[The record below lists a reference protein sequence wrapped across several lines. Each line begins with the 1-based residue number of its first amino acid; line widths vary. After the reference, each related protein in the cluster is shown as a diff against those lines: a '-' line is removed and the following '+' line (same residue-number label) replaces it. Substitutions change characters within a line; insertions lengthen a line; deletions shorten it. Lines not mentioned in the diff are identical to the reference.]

1 MKIEDRLLTKNRTI
15 ANVPER
21 MKHLTWKAGIGLLA
35 VCLGCG
41 GGSQSESG
49 ATEAVPVAVD
59 QSLQPLME
67 AEEAAFEG
75 LNKYARINSTYVP
88 ELKAIEMLLNDSAR
102 IAVVTR
108 EMTPAE
114 RKILAEQKFQYRSIK
129 IAVDAVAL
137 ITNQANPDT
146 LITTAELKDVFEGRR
161 TQWNQVGRNGG
172 TGKISVVFDN
182 NSSSNL
188 TYLLDTLQVADRAK
202 APIFAVKSNEEVI
215 DFVKKNPNA
224 LGVIGVNWI
233 SDSDDPKTPKFLD
246 GIRVMA
252 VSRTPDPELDDY
264 YQPFQYNLALNR
276 YPLAR
281 KLVMLSKEA
290 RQGPATSYINFV
302 TSDRGQR
309 IVLKAG
315 LLPATQIIRLVNI
328 RSE

>member
-1 MKIEDRLLTKNRTI
+1 MKRF
-15 ANVPER
+15 
-21 MKHLTWKAGIGLLA
+21 TWKVGMGLLA
-35 VCLGCG
+35 LCLGCG
-41 GGSQSESG
+41 NGGNKSEPG
-49 ATEAVPVAVD
+49 VAEEVPVAVD

-75 LNKYARINSTYVP
+75 LNKYARINTSYVT
-88 ELKAIEMLLNDSAR
+88 ELKAIEMLLNDSVR

-137 ITNQANPDT
+137 ITNQSNADT
-146 LITTAELKDVFEGRR
+146 LITTAELKGVLEGSH

-172 TGKISVVFDN
+172 GGKISVVFDN

-188 TYLLDTLQVADRAK
+188 SYLLDTLRVTDRSK

-233 SDSDDPKTPKFLD
+233 SDADDPKTPRFME
-246 GIRVMA
+246 GIKVMA

-328 RSE
+328 RPE

>member
-1 MKIEDRLLTKNRTI
+1 MKR
-15 ANVPER
+15 
-21 MKHLTWKAGIGLLA
+21 LTWKVGLGLLA
-35 VCLGCG
+35 LCLGCG
-41 GGSQSESG
+41 GGGRQSEPG
-49 ATEAVPVAVD
+49 ASEAVPVAVD

-75 LNKYARINSTYVP
+75 LNKYARINSMYMT

-108 EMTPAE
+108 EMNPAE

-146 LITTAELKDVFEGRR
+146 LITTAELRAVFEGRR
-161 TQWNQVGRNGG
+161 TQWNQVGRDGG
-172 TGKISVVFDN
+172 SGKISVVFDN

-188 TYLLDTLQVADRAK
+188 SYLLDTLGVADRSK

-328 RSE
+328 RPE

>member
-1 MKIEDRLLTKNRTI
+1 MKRF
-15 ANVPER
+15 A
-21 MKHLTWKAGIGLLA
+21 WKVGMGLLA
-35 VCLGCG
+35 LCLGCG
-41 GGSQSESG
+41 NGGNKSEPG
-49 ATEAVPVAVD
+49 VAEEVPVAVD

-75 LNKYARINSTYVP
+75 LNKYARINTSYVT
-88 ELKAIEMLLNDSAR
+88 ELKAIEMLLNDSVR

-137 ITNQANPDT
+137 ITNQSNADT
-146 LITTAELKDVFEGRR
+146 LITTTELKGVLEGSH

-172 TGKISVVFDN
+172 GGKISVVFDN

-188 TYLLDTLQVADRAK
+188 SYLLDTLRVTDRSK

-233 SDSDDPKTPKFLD
+233 SDADDPKTPRFME
-246 GIRVMA
+246 GIKVMA

-328 RSE
+328 RPE

>member
-1 MKIEDRLLTKNRTI
+1 MKR
-15 ANVPER
+15 
-21 MKHLTWKAGIGLLA
+21 LTWKVSVAFLA
-35 VCLGCG
+35 LCLGCG
-41 GGSQSESG
+41 GNNSNSESG
-49 ATEAVPVAVD
+49 STETIAVAVD

-67 AEEAAFEG
+67 AEEGAFEG
-75 LNKYARINSTYVP
+75 LNKYARITSSYVT
-88 ELKAIEMLLNDSAR
+88 ELKAIELLLNDSAR

-108 EMTPAE
+108 EMNPAE
-114 RKILAEQKFQYRSIK
+114 RKILAEQKYQYRSIK

-146 LITTAELKDVFEGRR
+146 LITTPELKDVLEGKR
-161 TQWNQVGRNGG
+161 TQWNQVGKNGG
-172 TGKISVVFDN
+172 SGRINVVFDN

-188 TYLLDTLQVADRAK
+188 SYLLDTLGVADRSK
-202 APIFAVKSNEEVI
+202 APVFAVKSNEEVI

-224 LGVIGVNWI
+224 MGVIGVNWI
-233 SDSDDPKTPKFLD
+233 SDADDPKTPKFLQ

-252 VSRTPDPELDDY
+252 VSRTPDPELEDF

-281 KLVMLSKEA
+281 KLVMLSKDA

-315 LLPATQIIRLVNI
+315 LLPATQVIRLVNI
-328 RSE
+328 RPE

>member
-1 MKIEDRLLTKNRTI
+1 MKQSI
-15 ANVPER
+15 
-21 MKHLTWKAGIGLLA
+21 WKIGVGLLA
-35 VCLGCG
+35 LCLGCG
-41 GGSQSESG
+41 EENKSQSNL
-49 ATEAVPVAVD
+49 TEEVPVAVD
-59 QSLQPLME
+59 QSLQPLLE

-75 LNKYARINSTYVP
+75 LNKYARINTSYVT

-108 EMTPAE
+108 EMNPAE

-137 ITNQANPDT
+137 ITNRANPDT
-146 LITTAELKDVFEGRR
+146 LITTAELKDVLEGRR
-161 TQWNQVGRNGG
+161 TQWSQVGKNGSSA
-172 TGKISVVFDN
+172 KISVVFDN

-188 TYLLDTLQVADRAK
+188 GYLLDTLKVADRSK
-202 APIFAVKSNEEVI
+202 APVFAVKSNEEVI
-215 DFVKKNPNA
+215 EFVKKNPNA

-233 SDSDDPKTPKFLD
+233 SDADDPKTPRFME

-252 VSRTPDPELDDY
+252 VARTPEPALDDY

-276 YPLAR
+276 YPLSR

-290 RQGPATSYINFV
+290 RQGPATSYINFI

-315 LLPATQIIRLVNI
+315 LLPATQVIRLVNI
-328 RSE
+328 RPE